1 MNKSEYKMSLLKES
15 NISENPTSF
24 NVMLLKQNEVCDH
37 RKQIFVLHTTA
48 GENRVVT
55 KVGGGRGIQV

>member
-1 MNKSEYKMSLLKES
+1 MSLLKES

-24 NVMLLKQNEVCDH
+24 NVMLLKQDEVCDH

-48 GENRVVT
+48 DENRVVA